1 MAQRIRFVIHYPRLK
16 FMLVAVLLMGLGSNM
31 MREALEE
38 RKSGNNQE
46 ILTQKVDATAAA
58 DDLPIICMEGNVET
72 TPTEFNGVD
81 MDVVV
86 PGNPSSPFD

>member
-1 MAQRIRFVIHYPRLK
+1 MAQKVRFVIHYPRLK

-38 RKSGNNQE
+38 RKSGQNQE
-46 ILTQKVDATAAA
+46 ILTQEVDATADAG
-58 DDLPIICMEGNVET
+58 DLPIIRMEGNVET

-81 MDVVV
+81 MDVVAPV
-86 PGNPSSPFD
+86 EPDSSFD

>member
-1 MAQRIRFVIHYPRLK
+1 MAQKVRFVIHYPRLK

-46 ILTQKVDATAAA
+46 ILTQEVDATADA
-58 DDLPIICMEGNVET
+58 DDLPIIRMEGNVET